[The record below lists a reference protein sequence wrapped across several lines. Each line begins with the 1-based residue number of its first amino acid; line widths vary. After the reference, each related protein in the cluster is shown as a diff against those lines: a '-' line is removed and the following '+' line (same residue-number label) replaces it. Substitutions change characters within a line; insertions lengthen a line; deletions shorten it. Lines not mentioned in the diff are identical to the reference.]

1 MKKQYVALAI
11 LEPFGAEFLEAE
23 YKAQDAQ
30 SSGVEAPE
38 SKLLTIFD
46 DVGIIEV
53 KGKLTNKDSYFNS
66 WYGLI
71 SYNEIRAAA
80 VEAVEMGVGS
90 ILFDIDSPGGAVAGI
105 GDISNF
111 IQGLDVPTVAHTSG
125 TMASAAYFMGASCE
139 KVFADDMS
147 ESGSI
152 GVVMQHMEM
161 TALLKK
167 EGIKVDVIRSG
178 KRKAIG
184 GPYEK
189 LEPENRK
196 YLQDQVDTYAGKFF
210 EFVSE
215 QRGIPLP
222 AMDEIMDGG
231 TFIGEEAVQ
240 VGLIDK
246 IMSFDEAL
254 LVSITLA
261 EKTLDKNNSSVNN
274 SGYYRNNYDFSKS
287 TAEGDTTMPKKISK
301 AALAALATA
310 GKTAP
315 AAEDKD
321 KDENLK
327 NQQTPSEGEG
337 ENLNA
342 DSGNQDKGE
351 GEGEGQTTPTAEEA
365 LQADLTAMQEKYD
378 ASQIDLAE
386 LTTKLE
392 KADEVV
398 EALKATHADEMKPLC
413 SVIEG
418 QINTM
423 RVALSLT
430 SVSMEAFAPAA
441 LMVEYDN
448 IRKTFES
455 SLIVGGV
462 VPNEKGNDQE
472 TVEPKSRNDVNE
484 IKNLGF

>member
-11 LEPFGAEFLEAE
+11 LEPYGAEFLEAE
-23 YKAQDAQ
+23 HKAQEAQ
-30 SSGVEAPE
+30 SSGAEEPE
-38 SKLLTIFD
+38 SKLLSMYE
-46 DVGIIEV
+46 DVGIVEV
-53 KGKLTNKDSYFNS
+53 KGKLTNRDSRYNS
-66 WYGLI
+66 WFGLI

-80 VEAVEMGVGS
+80 VEAVELGAGA

-105 GDISNF
+105 GDISKF

-125 TMASAAYFMGASCE
+125 TMASAAYFIGASTE

-196 YLQDQVDTYAGKFF
+196 YLQDQVDTYADKFF
-210 EFVSE
+210 GFVSE

-222 AMDEIMDGG
+222 AMTEIMEGG
-231 TFIGEEAVQ
+231 TFIGQEAVMA
-240 VGLIDK
+240 GLVDK

-254 LVSITLA
+254 LVSIKLA
-261 EKTLDKNNSSVNN
+261 EKTLDNQQDTSD
-274 SGYYRNNYDFSKS
+274 YYGNGHTFSKS
-287 TAEGDTTMPKKISK
+287 TAEGDNTMPKKISK
-301 AALAALATA
+301 AALEALATA
-310 GKTAP
+310 GKTTP
-315 AAEDKD
+315 AV
-321 KDENLK
+321 ENEELK
-327 NQQTPSEGEG
+327 PVEGEG
-337 ENLNA
+337 V
-342 DSGNQDKGE
+342 KPE
-351 GEGEGQTTPTAEEA
+351 GEDVKPNAEEQKPA
-365 LQADLTAMQEKYD
+365 EEPTQEEKLQADLTAMQEKYD
-378 ASQIDLAE
+378 ASQVDLAE
-386 LTTKLE
+386 LTTNKEKTEAVLE
-392 KADEVV
+392 T
-398 EALKATHADEMKPLC
+398 LKATHLEELGPMAE
-413 SVIEG
+413 VIRG

-423 RVALSLT
+423 RTALSLT
-430 SVSMEAFAPAA
+430 SVSLDSFAPAA
-441 LMVEYDN
+441 LLTEYDN

-455 SLIVGGV
+455 SLVVGGV
-462 VPNEKGNDQE
+462 VPNEEGTKQGKAE
-472 TVEPKSRNDVNE
+472 GKSRSDVNE